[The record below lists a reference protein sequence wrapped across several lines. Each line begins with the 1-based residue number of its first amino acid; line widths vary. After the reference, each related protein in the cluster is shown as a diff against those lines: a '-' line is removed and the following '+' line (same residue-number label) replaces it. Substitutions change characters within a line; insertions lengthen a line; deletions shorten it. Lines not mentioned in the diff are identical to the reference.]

1 MKKLII
7 TLLALAVLLTLAVPA
22 LAASPVKD
30 YASAKDGDLLYTV
43 NFKGDE
49 AFTGA
54 VVAGFKYHDITPSTN
69 GSELEVKGNTWH
81 PYEEGKWEGGEA
93 MNTGNIWAGKIA
105 SLPADA
111 TTKYTMTFQIWINET
126 MGGLNTHGGAD
137 CYAGI
142 GGMWEGTNNKWYTFT
157 SNYFSALTDHQK
169 FSMRRNS
176 STLKDANDNAYAGVF
191 DANLTP
197 VKTNDGYYTMR
208 LTFDG
213 TTATYTAYILTAGTG
228 AKDTDWTKLIDAP
241 YTITAGDCMAF
252 AIYCQSS
259 ALHCKVKDVNIFKGL
274 VTGVADTSSD
284 DTTTGTEATTEATTG
299 GSSSSDDENAKT
311 ADSFAGIVI
320 AMALLS
326 AGAVVA
332 LTTNRKKF

>member
-7 TLLALAVLLTLAVPA
+7 TLLALAVLFSLAVPA
-22 LAASPVKD
+22 MAASPVKD

-43 NFKGDE
+43 NFSGDE

-54 VVAGFKYHDITPSTN
+54 VVAGFKYHDITPLSN
-69 GSELEVKGNTWH
+69 GAELEVKGNKWH
-81 PYEEGKWEGGEA
+81 DYEEGKWEGGEA

-105 SLPADA
+105 GLNADA
-111 TTKYTMTFQIWINET
+111 TTKYTMTYEIWINET
-126 MGGLNTHGGAD
+126 NGGLRTHGGPD

-142 GGMWEGTNNKWYTFT
+142 GGLYEGTAKKWMTFT
-157 SNYFSALTDHQK
+157 SNYFSENTANRN

-176 STLKDANDNAYAGVF
+176 GVLFKGTEDEKSGVF
-191 DANLTP
+191 ADTVKP
-197 VKTNDGYYTMR
+197 VKSNDGYYTMR

-228 AKDTDWTKLIDAP
+228 AKDSDWTKLIDAP
-241 YTITAGDCMAF
+241 YNIEDGSSMAF

-259 ALHCKVKDVNIFKGL
+259 ALHCKVRNVNFYKGL
-274 VTGVADTSSD
+274 VNGVADTSA
-284 DTTTGTEATTEATTG
+284 GGTTG
-299 GSSSSDDENAKT
+299 GSSSSGDDNAKT
-311 ADSFAGIVI
+311 ADNFASIVI

-326 AGAVVA
+326 AGAVVV